1 MTLGYVR
8 QVGREF
14 ELTPRRI
21 MTIGITIGTRFPA
34 YATSMGRV
42 LLAHVPEPDTVLARV
57 ELRALTP
64 ETLTDVD
71 AIVAE
76 LGRVREQGW
85 ALVNGELETGLCSI
99 AVPVRQPDGT
109 VAAAVNVSTSTTR
122 HTPDEV
128 VRTFLPR
135 LREYRASD
143 RNEPPTRALEGLR
156 IGGEHDPGH
165 GFVSVLV
172 PGRGVPDDPPVRGLM
187 SAPAEPIRRGARN
200 RGIGSARPVRESG
213 DVLWPMV
220 GTDRLFRRA

>member
-135 LREYRASD
+135 LRDTARAIET
-143 RNEPPTRALEGLR
+143 NLQ
-156 IGGEHDPGH
+156 H
-165 GFVSVLV
+165 
-172 PGRGVPDDPPVRGLM
+172 
-187 SAPAEPIRRGARN
+187 AR
-200 RGIGSARPVRESG
+200 
-213 DVLWPMV
+213 
-220 GTDRLFRRA
+220 